1 MLMVSNFVVLQQRFF
16 FLWRITTSLVFCG
29 FRGDGCGGES
39 GGVFMWCVAGSGGP
53 VLGMWSVVVF
63 WIFPCTVSLAS
74 AGSVFELK
82 LFFY

>member
-39 GGVFMWCVAGSGGP
+39 GGVFMWCVAGSGGACAGNVVRGG
-53 VLGMWSVVVF
+53 VLDFSLYNFFG
-63 WIFPCTVSLAS
+63 VS
-74 AGSVFELK
+74 G
-82 LFFY
+82 